1 MDRIKFIREKA
12 RKNQKL
18 IALPEYNDPRVIEA
32 VKIIEAEGIAKAL
45 FLTPDKMDPQL
56 KDKYI
61 GEFYELRKAKGVDLE
76 TVKKMFN
83 EDPLWYAAMLCRD
96 GKVDGY
102 VAGASHTTA
111 DMVRSAIYCVGIDPR
126 LSIASSCFIMIVPDS
141 RFGEEGTFIFADC
154 GVIPDPNPRQ
164 LSCIAIAAAEL
175 GEKVLGVKSRIAF
188 LSYSTHGS
196 AQGKTIE
203 KVQSAVKEL
212 ANVAPPGMLFDG
224 EMQVDAAV
232 VPEVADIKYPES
244 PIHGTANV
252 LIFPNL
258 EAGNIAYKIVERLAK
273 ARALGPLLMG
283 LKRPCSDL
291 SRGCSAD
298 DVVDCVAVTAIR
310 AS

>member
-1 MDRIKFIREKA
+1 MDRIRFIREKA
-12 RKNQKL
+12 RKNQKV
-18 IALPEYNDPRVIEA
+18 IALPEYTDKRVIDA
-32 VKIIEAEGIAKAL
+32 VKIIESEKIAKVL
-45 FLTPDKMDPQL
+45 FLTPDLMDKTE
-56 KDKYI
+56 KDRYI
-61 GEFYELRKAKGVDLE
+61 GEFYELRKAKGADLE
-76 TVKKMFN
+76 SVKKLF
-83 EDPLWYAAMLCRD
+83 EDPLWYAAMLCRE
-96 GKVDGY
+96 GKIDGY

-111 DMVRSAIYCVGIDPR
+111 DVARSAIHCVGIDPR

-141 RFGEEGTFIFADC
+141 VYGDEGTFVFADC

-175 GEKVLGVKSRIAF
+175 AAKVMGTESRIAF

-196 AQGKTIE
+196 AEGKMID
-203 KVQSAVKEL
+203 KVQEAVKEL
-212 ANVAPPGMLFDG
+212 AKIAPPGLHYDG
-224 EMQVDAAV
+224 EMQVDAAI
-232 VPEVADIKYPES
+232 VPSVANIKYPES

-283 LKRPCSDL
+283 LKKPCSDL

-298 DVVDCVAVTAIR
+298 DVADCVAVTAIR
-310 AS
+310 AA